1 MTLANTTR
9 QNNLWSCRS
18 LSAAFCLCTLSTFL
32 FTACGDDGTTE
43 NVTNITQMGVE
54 VVASVED
61 LPKCEKDNQGEQA
74 LVKGESSVRVCV
86 DGKWFVTKESTKDTV
101 YVEDGD
107 FSCTTKELKDKS
119 GLKIVCNGDS
129 IGVVLNGEKGA
140 DGTNGTNGDDG
151 AGCAVVEQTD
161 STVVINC
168 GGQKMTL
175 NLGAATVLDSLGVDS
190 EQIAISLDTLAGV
203 SQKGPFLKGSTVYLY
218 ELSDG
223 RTLKQTN
230 GNFVSNITSDDGRF
244 RFTTRDLMSQYA
256 LIMVDGKYRNEVTG
270 KPTNTSIR
278 LQAYTDVLSRKNAN
292 VNVLTELEKNRV
304 YYLVTREKKRF
315 KVAKHQAQ
323 MEILDAFHI
332 DTTIINKSSEDL
344 NVFGN
349 TDADAALLAIS
360 ILLQGDGDETA
371 LSVLLTEIA
380 DDMESDGKWD
390 DSQARAELVDWAM
403 VMDAQRMLAKF
414 RSNVESWN
422 LSPAVPQF
430 EKFIRNFWVN
440 EKYGACKA
448 ENEGE
453 LVEVDYHQKWSTI
466 VRCTQGEWSIRSLYD
481 ERDGQ
486 YYQVV
491 KIGNQTWMAENLN
504 YAAEGSYC
512 YADSAVYC
520 DKYGR
525 LYNWAT
531 AVGVAADAECVD
543 WGVSCE
549 LPDVNQ
555 GACPNGWHVATAG
568 EWNTLIKTVAE
579 LLGTT
584 DQKTTPLMAK
594 GFDCWPN
601 ATNDFSFNLLPAGRR
616 YGDEKYTDYHYDNV
630 LNGAYMW
637 TGSEDSY
644 YTDCPSHVS
653 CPPVAYGVMGYGFN
667 SNSNY
672 IGYGTSTNLMDYYSV
687 RCVQDAPAA
696 P

>member
-1 MTLANTTR
+1 MKNILLSLWTHVVAIGVIAILLA
-9 QNNLWSCRS
+9 
-18 LSAAFCLCTLSTFL
+18 
-32 FTACGDDGTTE
+32 ACGDETTI
-43 NVTNITQMGVE
+43 NQMGME
-54 VVASVED
+54 VVSSMND
-61 LPKCEKDNQGEQA
+61 LPKCTSSNEGEQA
-74 LVKGESSVRVCV
+74 YVKGEPSARICI
-86 DGKWFVTKESTKDTV
+86 DGEWFALKSDDDSASTA
-101 YVEDGD
+101 D
-107 FSCTTKELKDKS
+107 FSCKTEELKDGS
-119 GLKIVCNGDS
+119 GLKIICNGDS
-129 IGVVLNGEKGA
+129 IGVVYNGA
-140 DGTNGTNGDDG
+140 DGKQGEAGKDG
-151 AGCAVVEQTD
+151 EDGKD
-161 STVVINC
+161 
-168 GGQKMTL
+168 
-175 NLGAATVLDSLGVDS
+175 GVDGKDGFADTTVADS
-190 EQIAISLDTLAGV
+190 EKVAISLDSLVGV
-203 SQKGPFLKGSTVYLY
+203 TQKGPFLKGSTVYLY

-223 RTLKQTN
+223 RTLKQTS
-230 GNFVSNITSDDGRF
+230 GNFTSNIARDDGRYKF
-244 RFTTRDLMSQYA
+244 LARDLVSQYA
-256 LIMVDGKYRNEVTG
+256 MVVVDGYYRNEVTG
-270 KPTNTSIR
+270 VSSNAPIR
-278 LQAYTDVLSRKNAN
+278 LKAITDMRKRNSVN
-292 VNVLTELEKNRV
+292 VNLLTHLEFERV
-304 YYLVTREKKRF
+304 YHLVTRGDKDGKKLTV
-315 KVAKHQAQ
+315 KQAKRQAQ
-323 MEILDAFHI
+323 QEILNLFHMALGDAV
-332 DTTIINKSSEDL
+332 DAEDMD
-344 NVFGN
+344 VFGAS
-349 TDADAALLAIS
+349 DADAALLAIS
-360 ILLQGDGDETA
+360 ILLQGDRTESELMA
-371 LSVLLTEIA
+371 LLSEISTDIA
-380 DDMESDGKWD
+380 EDGKWD
-390 DSQARAELVDWAM
+390 DLQVKTELVDWAM
-403 VMDAQRMLAKF
+403 MMDAQRMLAKF
-414 RSNVESWN
+414 RSNVEGWN

-481 ERDGQ
+481 DRDGQ

-491 KIGNQTWMAENLN
+491 KIGNQAWMAENLN
-504 YAAEGSYC
+504 YAAEGSYF
-512 YADSAVYC
+512 YADSATYC

-568 EWNTLIKTVAE
+568 EWNTLIKTVAK
-579 LLGTT
+579 LLGTS

-687 RCVQDAPAA
+687 RCVQDDPAA